1 MIFLL
6 KFFLG
11 HTKTIE
17 TTIKFLRSIVIIT
30 FLDDDFAVDETLG
43 LVTDVEPGFV
53 AATFFC
59 DAVDQCGLIE

>member
-1 MIFLL
+1 M
-6 KFFLG
+6 
-11 HTKTIE
+11 
-17 TTIKFLRSIVIIT
+17 RSIVIIT
-30 FLDDDFAVDETLG
+30 FLDDDFAVDEPFG